1 VNRYLIFIFIIFVNF
16 ANSSF
21 AIENKILIK
30 INNEIITSLDIFNES
45 NYLIALNPQLN
56 EIEKNKII
64 EISKNSLVNEK
75 IKKIEVLKNFKN
87 INVKE
92 DFLNDV
98 INATYGK
105 ININNFQELIDHLE
119 FNKVETKNIKQK
131 ISIEL
136 FWNQLIYQKFSSQI
150 KINKKQIKE
159 DILKKDKSE
168 INEYLLSE
176 ILFNV
181 ENNLESK
188 SKFEII
194 LKSIKENGF
203 SNTANIFSISNSA
216 KIGGNLG
223 WVKENEIDKKIE
235 MLISNLKKD
244 EFTNPI
250 LTPSGFLILKV
261 NDKRR
266 IVLEKNLE
274 NEIEKVIIQRT
285 NQQLNQFSNLYLN
298 KIKKDLNI
306 YEK

>member
-1 VNRYLIFIFIIFVNF
+1 MNRYLIFIFIIFVNF

-64 EISKNSLVNEK
+64 KILKNSLVNEK

>member
-1 VNRYLIFIFIIFVNF
+1 MNRYLIFIFIIFVNF